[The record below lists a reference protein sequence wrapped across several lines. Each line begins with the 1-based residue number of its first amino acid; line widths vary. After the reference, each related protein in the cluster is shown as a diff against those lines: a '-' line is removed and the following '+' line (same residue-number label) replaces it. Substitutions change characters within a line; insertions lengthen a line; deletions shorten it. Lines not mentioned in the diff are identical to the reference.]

1 MSLRYSIINHI
12 KSNEL
17 SDSEIDN
24 SVEYILD
31 MPNDYSLVIM
41 KSYMDVSDEMKNRLL
56 RIPMFTRLLSNEGK
70 LLYELS
76 K

>member
-56 RIPMFTRLLSNEGK
+56 RIPRFTRWLSNEGK